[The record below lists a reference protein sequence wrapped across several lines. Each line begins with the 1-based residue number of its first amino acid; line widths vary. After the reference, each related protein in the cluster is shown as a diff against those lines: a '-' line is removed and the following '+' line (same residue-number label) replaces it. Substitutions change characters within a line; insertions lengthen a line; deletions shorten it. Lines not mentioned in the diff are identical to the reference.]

1 MRSVFVSSTFRDM
14 QSERDMLHTD
24 IIPALNSYAEQNQD
38 YLHFIDLRWGVN
50 TNELDSDE
58 SAHKVL
64 NVCLDE
70 IDKSQPYMLIFIG
83 DRYGWIPDRKYL
95 VDVAGRKSFE
105 LDDAER
111 SVTALEIEYGLL
123 THAEQSDNCV
133 ICIRNPLDLSKMDA
147 NSREDYVCE
156 DEVHR
161 QLLESLK
168 SKLQSNFADKI
179 IYYEA
184 DWDQENQKL
193 IGLDLLR
200 DQILQRFLDMFKT
213 QWDRSE
219 ELSIPAKVNRTALHR
234 LVLQNETSAGN
245 DAFVELIANEIFIKK
260 QQLVYLKGTPGSGK
274 TTLLCQAG
282 EMLKERGCLVA
293 PFFCA
298 YDENSSSLHD
308 LLAYMVW
315 VLEVELELE
324 EHNES
329 ESSSVNF
336 LQKYLTHLA
345 AVYEERD
352 KSALVFLIDDLH
364 KLSNEGLPLMFFLPD
379 HPGSKVKFIM
389 TCPDDYEQDIVS
401 GYQAR
406 SEELFIY
413 GLAYPVQARLM
424 IYNLLEKNHKE
435 LDIEVVDTIV
445 DQGDCYNPL
454 YISLLVNR
462 LLMMDSSDL
471 RSANNAAELTSQMI
485 RIIED
490 FPEKTD
496 EAAYAYLQAVGK
508 KIAPEIADHVY
519 ALLAIAP
526 DGLREHDLERIFKL
540 NDLPWSTI
548 DFTRLMR
555 YLRPFVNHKDS
566 GFISIGNDVAAS
578 SIVASRQADINQYY
592 SYLLDYLKTLGPG
605 DGLRQL
611 SGLGIAFKLEDS
623 VFISDELIAD
633 DNRLSSAACK
643 ARKLISILREG
654 GSDLL
659 DRTIESFS
667 SAERFRNLAS
677 FFCEVFYPLVDSSE
691 KDRRFSSHIFTTLA
705 AVAEDKFSDRQDQKN
720 WLGFTTFAGIYNRLA
735 ALLDKADHRLSIH
748 VLIKAAD
755 YTQEELIEQPSIRS
769 LYNYLVMQ
777 YKIASLLYEDDNYD
791 QAISVLKISLGSID
805 KFVADNEIES
815 SSNEEY
821 ARSVM
826 FIEGSSD
833 ILISSSALRS
843 DQLEMAWLYAVSGY
857 QKLQTVYRQQGNN
870 ESLEALAKALDN
882 YADVA
887 KASDKSKDSIAK
899 LYAEAAECCRELYRR
914 TNLVDYIRMMLDH
927 MSELLLLRPN
937 ENFYEDLALEAISVG
952 VRLYEKLEDISDL
965 KRVYLL
971 YYQLAVCFYQDKRWQ
986 DAYDKLLASSKHGQ
1000 HYLRVATELDAH
1012 TISQIAEINRQLST
1026 LLNGF
1031 NEMEPAIQ
1039 FAKKA
1044 VDLYAMVWSKTRTE
1058 DAQISFDYTL
1068 AIGCLAE
1075 DHAKTGKLEMAR
1087 QLFLQQLEVFEALV
1101 SFHPQI
1107 DCSEKLINCLRNL
1120 FIVHMK
1126 LEEEE
1131 QAWVYRRRAEALM
1144 NETGG

>member
-274 TTLLCQAG
+274 TTLLCQTGA
-282 EMLKERGCLVA
+282 MLKDRYYQTA
-293 PFFCA
+293 PFFCG

-315 VLEVELELE
+315 IMECELALDEHHDSEV
-324 EHNES
+324 
-329 ESSSVNF
+329 SSVLF
-336 LQKYLTHLA
+336 LQKYLSHLT

-352 KSALVFLIDDLH
+352 KIDLVFLIDDLH
-364 KLSNEGLPLMFFLPD
+364 KMSSDGLPRMFFLPD
-379 HPGSKVKFIM
+379 HPGVKVKFII

-578 SIVASRQADINQYY
+578 SIVASRQADINLYY
-592 SYLLDYLKTLGPG
+592 TYLLDYLKSLGPG

-623 VFISDELIAD
+623 IFISDELIAD

-777 YKIASLLYEDDNYD
+777 YKIASLLYKDDNYD

-805 KFVADNEIES
+805 KFVADNEIETS
-815 SSNEEY
+815 SDEEQ

-826 FIEGSSD
+826 YIEGSSD
-833 ILISSSALRS
+833 ILLSSSALRTGQF
-843 DQLEMAWLYAVSGY
+843 DMAWLHANSGY
-857 QKLQTVYRQQGNN
+857 QKLQMVYRQLGSN
-870 ESLEALAKALDN
+870 ESLDALTKALIN
-882 YADVA
+882 YVD
-887 KASDKSKDSIAK
+887 I
-899 LYAEAAECCRELYRR
+899 AEAVDKPAELVLKLIREIVDCYRELYRR
-914 TNLVDYIRMMLDH
+914 ANRIDDLRISLIYMNRLVEQGDGGAFD
-927 MSELLLLRPN
+927 EP
-937 ENFYEDLALEAISVG
+937 LALEAIQLSEA
-952 VRLYEKLEDISDL
+952 LYEKTNDLSDL
-965 KRVYLL
+965 KRAYYLSFR
-971 YYQLAVCFYQDKRWQ
+971 LAVFYYRNKRWQ
-986 DAYDKLLASSKHGQ
+986 EAYDKMLVSVKMAEI
-1000 HYLRVATELDAH
+1000 YIRAAAELDAN
-1012 TISQIAEINRQLST
+1012 TISQIAEFNRQLSV
-1026 LLNGF
+1026 LLNEF
-1031 NEMEPAIQ
+1031 EKMEPAIHY
-1039 FAKKA
+1039 AGRA
-1044 VDLYAMVWSKTRTE
+1044 ADLYGMVWSQTKTD
-1058 DAQISFDYTL
+1058 DAQISFDYAL

-1075 DHAKTGKLEMAR
+1075 DQAKIGNYEVSR
-1087 QLFLQQLEVFEALV
+1087 ELFLRQLEVFEYLV
-1101 SFHPQI
+1101 ERHPAAE
-1107 DCSEKLINCLRNL
+1107 CSEKLINCLRNL
-1120 FIVHMK
+1120 FVVHMK

-1131 QAWVYRRRAEALM
+1131 QAWVYRKRAETLM
-1144 NETGG
+1144 E

>member
-1 MRSVFVSSTFRDM
+1 MRSIFVSSTFRDM
-14 QSERDMLHTD
+14 QSERDLLHTD
-24 IIPALNSYAEQNQD
+24 IIPALNAYAEQNQD

-83 DRYGWIPDRKYL
+83 DRYGWIPDRKYI

-105 LDDAER
+105 LDDTER

-123 THAEQSDNCV
+123 SHAEQSNNCV

-147 NSREDYVCE
+147 NSRDDFICE
-156 DEVHR
+156 DEVHW
-161 QLLESLK
+161 QLLDSLK

-179 IYYEA
+179 IYYDA

-193 IGLDLLR
+193 IGLDKLR
-200 DQILQRFLDMFKT
+200 DQILQRFLDMFT
-213 QWDRSE
+213 AQWEQSE
-219 ELSIPAKVNRTALHR
+219 ELNTPAKVNRSALHR

-245 DAFVELIANEIFIKK
+245 DAFVELIANEVFGKER
-260 QQLVYLKGTPGSGK
+260 QLVYLKGTPGSGK

-282 EMLKERGCLVA
+282 AMLKERDCLVA
-293 PFFCA
+293 PFFCS

-315 VLEVELELE
+315 ILEVELELE

-389 TCPDDYEQDIVS
+389 TCPDDFELDIVS
-401 GYQAR
+401 GYQDR
-406 SEELFIY
+406 SEELYIY

-424 IYNLLEKNHKE
+424 IYNLLERNHKE

-462 LLMMDSSDL
+462 LLMMDSGDL
-471 RSANNAAELTSQMI
+471 RSANNAAELTAQMI
-485 RIIED
+485 RIIEE

-496 EAAYAYLQAVGK
+496 EAAYAYLQAVGR

-519 ALLAIAP
+519 ALLAVAP
-526 DGLREHDLERIFKL
+526 DGLREHDLERIFEL
-540 NDLPWSTI
+540 NALPWSTI

-566 GFISIGNDVAAS
+566 GFVSFGNDVAAV
-578 SIVASRQADINQYY
+578 SIIDSRRSDINLYY
-592 SYLLDYLKTLGPG
+592 TYLLDYLKSLGPG

-611 SGLGIAFKLEDS
+611 SGLRIAFLLSDGS
-623 VFISDELIAD
+623 FIADELIAEEH
-633 DNRLSSAACK
+633 NPNSAACK

-654 GSDLL
+654 GSDFL
-659 DRTIESFS
+659 DRTIVSFS
-667 SAERFRNLAS
+667 SAERFRDLAS
-677 FFCEVFYPLVDSSE
+677 FFCEVFYPLIDSTE
-691 KDRRFSSHIFTTLA
+691 NDRRLGSQIFSTLA
-705 AVAEDKFSDRQDQKN
+705 AVAEEKFSDRQDQTN

-755 YTQEELIEQPSIRS
+755 YSREELVEQPSIRS
-769 LYNYLVMQ
+769 LNNYLVVQ
-777 YKIASLLYEDDNYD
+777 YKIASVLYADDDYY
-791 QAISVLKISLGSID
+791 QAIAVLEASLGMID
-805 KFVADNEIES
+805 KYVFDNGLDDS
-815 SSNEEY
+815 VNEEY
-821 ARSVM
+821 ARSIV
-826 FIEGSSD
+826 FIEGGSN
-833 ILISSSALRS
+833 ILLSSAALRT
-843 DQLEMAWLYAVSGY
+843 DQLELAWLYAISGY
-857 QKLQTVYRQQGNN
+857 QKLQMVYRQLGNN
-870 ESLEALAKALDN
+870 ESLDALAKALIN
-882 YADVA
+882 YVDVA
-887 KASDKSKDSIAK
+887 EASGKPAELVLK
-899 LYAEAAECCRELYRR
+899 LIREIVDCYRELYRR
-914 TNLVDYIRMMLDH
+914 ANRIDDLRMSLIYMNRLVEQGDGGAFD
-927 MSELLLLRPN
+927 EP
-937 ENFYEDLALEAISVG
+937 LALEAIQLSEA
-952 VRLYEKLEDISDL
+952 LYEKTNDLSDL
-965 KRVYLL
+965 KRAYYLSFR
-971 YYQLAVCFYQDKRWQ
+971 LAVFYYRNKRWQ
-986 DAYDKLLASSKHGQ
+986 EAYDKMLVSVKMAEI
-1000 HYLRVATELDAH
+1000 YIRAAAELDAN
-1012 TISQIAEINRQLST
+1012 TISQIAEFNRQLSV
-1026 LLNGF
+1026 LLNEF
-1031 NEMEPAIQ
+1031 EKMEPAIHY
-1039 FAKKA
+1039 AGRA
-1044 VDLYAMVWSKTRTE
+1044 ADLYGMVWSQTKTD
-1058 DAQISFDYTL
+1058 DAQISFDYAL

-1075 DHAKTGKLEMAR
+1075 DQAKIGNYEVSR
-1087 QLFLQQLEVFEALV
+1087 ELFLRQLEVFEYLV
-1101 SFHPQI
+1101 ERHPAAE
-1107 DCSEKLINCLRNL
+1107 CSEKLINCLRNL
-1120 FIVHMK
+1120 FVVHMK

-1131 QAWVYRRRAEALM
+1131 QAWVYRKRAEVLM
-1144 NETGG
+1144 E